1 MQMYGEILNSIDANI
16 TDVLHQAWPMILI
29 SVILISSVRIAHLYN
44 KKEKFVLHK
53 ELLLLSFI
61 VYILCLFRIVT
72 YQDITIAGGNNFIP
86 FKEILRYE
94 FGARLFVKNIIGN
107 VLLFVPYG
115 FFTALYVDIK
125 KGRSAFFLI
134 LLASFAIEFT
144 QLGIGRVFDV
154 DDIILNVLGGMVGF
168 YIFRILDKISDH
180 LPKVFKSKLVLDIL
194 SILVFGV
201 IIAYVIWRL

>member
-1 MQMYGEILNSIDANI
+1 MYGEILNSIDANI
-16 TDVLHQAWPMILI
+16 TDVLHQAWPMLLI
-29 SVILISSVRIAHLYN
+29 SVVLISSVRIAHLYN

-61 VYILCLFRIVT
+61 IYILCLFRIVT

>member
-1 MQMYGEILNSIDANI
+1 MYGEILNSIDDNL
-16 TDVLHQAWPMILI
+16 TGVLHQAWPMLLI

-44 KKEKFVLHK
+44 KKEEFVLHK
-53 ELLLLSFI
+53 ELLLLSFV

-72 YQDITIAGGNNFIP
+72 YQDITTVGGNNFIP

-94 FGARLFVKNIIGN
+94 FGARLFVRNIIGN

-125 KGRSAFFLI
+125 KSRSAFFLV
-134 LLASFAIEFT
+134 LLASVAIEFT

-154 DDIILNVLGGMVGF
+154 DDIILNVLGGMIGF
-168 YIFRILDKISDH
+168 YIFRILDKISER
-180 LPKVFKSKLVLDIL
+180 LPKVFKSKLALDIL
-194 SILVFGV
+194 STLVFGV
-201 IIAYVIWRL
+201 IITYVIWRL

>member
-1 MQMYGEILNSIDANI
+1 MYGEILNSIDDNL
-16 TDVLHQAWPMILI
+16 TDVLHQAWPMLLI

-44 KKEKFVLHK
+44 KKEEFVLHK
-53 ELLLLSFI
+53 ELLLLSFV

-72 YQDITIAGGNNFIP
+72 YQDITTVGGNNFIP

-115 FFTALYVDIK
+115 FFVALYVDIK
-125 KGRSAFFLI
+125 KSRSAFFLV

-154 DDIILNVLGGMVGF
+154 DDIILNVLGGMIGF

-180 LPKVFKSKLVLDIL
+180 LPKLFKSKLALDIL
-194 SILVFGV
+194 SVLVFGV
-201 IIAYVIWRL
+201 IITYVIWRL

>member
-1 MQMYGEILNSIDANI
+1 MYGEILNSIDANL
-16 TDVLHQAWPMILI
+16 TDVLHQAWPMLFI

-44 KKEKFVLHK
+44 KKEEFVLHK
-53 ELLLLSFI
+53 ELLLLSFV

-72 YQDITIAGGNNFIP
+72 YQDITTLGGNNFIP

-125 KGRSAFFLI
+125 KSRSAFFLV

-154 DDIILNVLGGMVGF
+154 DDIILNVLGGMIGF
-168 YIFRILDKISDH
+168 YIFRILDKISDR
-180 LPKVFKSKLVLDIL
+180 LPKVFKSKLALDML

-201 IIAYVIWRL
+201 IITYVIWRL

>member
-1 MQMYGEILNSIDANI
+1 MYGEILNSIDNNL
-16 TDVLHQAWPMILI
+16 TDVLHQAWPMLLI

-44 KKEKFVLHK
+44 KKEEFVLHK
-53 ELLLLSFI
+53 ELLLLSFV

-72 YQDITIAGGNNFIP
+72 YQDITTVGGNNFIP

-125 KGRSAFFLI
+125 KSRSAFFLV
-134 LLASFAIEFT
+134 LLASVAIEVT

-154 DDIILNVLGGMVGF
+154 DDIILNVLGGMIGF
-168 YIFRILDKISDH
+168 YIYRILDKIADH
-180 LPKVFKSKLVLDIL
+180 LPKVFKSKLALDIL
-194 SILVFGV
+194 SFLVFVV
-201 IIAYVIWRL
+201 IITYVIWRL

>member
-1 MQMYGEILNSIDANI
+1 MYGEILNSIDANL
-16 TDVLHQAWPMILI
+16 TDVLHQAWPMLFI

-44 KKEKFVLHK
+44 KKEAFILHK
-53 ELLLLSFI
+53 ELLLLSFV

-72 YQDITIAGGNNFIP
+72 YQDITTLGGNNFIP

-125 KGRSAFFLI
+125 KSRSAFFLV

-154 DDIILNVLGGMVGF
+154 DDIILNVLGGMIGF

-180 LPKVFKSKLVLDIL
+180 LPKVFKSKLALDML
-194 SILVFGV
+194 SILVFGL
-201 IIAYVIWRL
+201 IITYVIWRL

>member
-1 MQMYGEILNSIDANI
+1 MYGEILNSIDNNL
-16 TDVLHQAWPMILI
+16 TDVLHQAWPMLLI

-44 KKEKFVLHK
+44 KKEEFVLHK
-53 ELLLLSFI
+53 ELLLLSFV

-72 YQDITIAGGNNFIP
+72 YQDITTVGGNNFIP

-125 KGRSAFFLI
+125 KSRSAFFLV
-134 LLASFAIEFT
+134 LLASVAIEVT

-154 DDIILNVLGGMVGF
+154 DDIILNVLGGMIGF
-168 YIFRILDKISDH
+168 YIYRILDKISDH
-180 LPKVFKSKLVLDIL
+180 LPKVFKSKLSLDIL

-201 IIAYVIWRL
+201 IITYVIWRL

>member
-1 MQMYGEILNSIDANI
+1 MYGEILSSIDDNI
-16 TDVLHQAWPMILI
+16 TDVLHQAWPMLLI
-29 SVILISSVRIAHLYN
+29 SVILIASVRIAHLYN
-44 KKEKFVLHK
+44 KKEEFVLHK
-53 ELLLLSFI
+53 ELLLLSFV

-72 YQDITIAGGNNFIP
+72 YQDITTVGGNNFIP

-125 KGRSAFFLI
+125 KGRSAFFLV
-134 LLASFAIEFT
+134 LLASTAIEFT

-154 DDIILNVLGGMVGF
+154 DDIILNVLGGMLGF

-180 LPKVFKSKLVLDIL
+180 LPKVFKSKLALDIL
-194 SILVFGV
+194 SVLVFGV
-201 IIAYVIWRL
+201 IITYVIWRL

>member
-1 MQMYGEILNSIDANI
+1 MYGEILNSIDDNL
-16 TDVLHQAWPMILI
+16 TDVLHQAWPMLLI

-44 KKEKFVLHK
+44 KKEEFVL
-53 ELLLLSFI
+53 
-61 VYILCLFRIVT
+61 YILCLFRIVT
-72 YQDITIAGGNNFIP
+72 YQDITTVGGNNFIP

-115 FFTALYVDIK
+115 FFAALYVDIK
-125 KGRSAFFLI
+125 KGRSAFFLV
-134 LLASFAIEFT
+134 LLASIAIEFT

-154 DDIILNVLGGMVGF
+154 DDIILNVLGGMIGF

-180 LPKVFKSKLVLDIL
+180 LPKVFKSKLALDIL
-194 SILVFGV
+194 SVLVFGV
-201 IIAYVIWRL
+201 IITYVIWRL

>member
-1 MQMYGEILNSIDANI
+1 MYGEILNSIDANI

>member
-1 MQMYGEILNSIDANI
+1 MYGEIINSIDNNL
-16 TDVLHQAWPMILI
+16 TDVLHQAWPMLLI

-44 KKEKFVLHK
+44 KKEEFILHK

-72 YQDITIAGGNNFIP
+72 YQDITTVGGNNFIP

-125 KGRSAFFLI
+125 KGRSAFFLL

-154 DDIILNVLGGMVGF
+154 DDIILNVLGGMIGF

-180 LPKVFKSKLVLDIL
+180 LPKVFKSKLALDIL
-194 SILVFGV
+194 SVLVFGV
-201 IIAYVIWRL
+201 IITYVVWRL

>member
-1 MQMYGEILNSIDANI
+1 MYGEILSSIDDNI
-16 TDVLHQAWPMILI
+16 TDVLHQAWPMLFI

-44 KKEKFVLHK
+44 KKEEFVLHK
-53 ELLLLSFI
+53 ELLLLSFV

-72 YQDITIAGGNNFIP
+72 YQDITTLGGNNFIP

-125 KGRSAFFLI
+125 KSRSAFFLV

-154 DDIILNVLGGMVGF
+154 DDIILNVLGGMIGF
-168 YIFRILDKISDH
+168 YIFRILDKISDR
-180 LPKVFKSKLVLDIL
+180 LPKVFKSKLALDML

-201 IIAYVIWRL
+201 IITYVIWRL

>member
-1 MQMYGEILNSIDANI
+1 MYGEILNSIDANI

-72 YQDITIAGGNNFIP
+72 YQDITTAGGNNFIP

-168 YIFRILDKISDH
+168 YIFRILDKISEH
-180 LPKVFKSKLVLDIL
+180 LPKVFKSKLALDIL

>member
-1 MQMYGEILNSIDANI
+1 MYGEILNSIDANI

-61 VYILCLFRIVT
+61 IYILCLFRIVT